1 MGLWNSLKSG
11 VKTVGDVGANVVTL
25 GGHGTA
31 ESQRK
36 GLRTQSA
43 ALDST
48 RGDLA
53 NQRSRELASIS
64 EATDPFTRSASGDW
78 ENLRGLASADNSQ
91 FNYDPFE
98 QFDQSSTNNFL
109 DPSIDFQVK
118 QATNAIEGS
127 AANRGKL
134 GAGVT
139 QKAIADR
146 AQEVGATGFQS
157 AQDKAYADWQNRI
170 NLGRQAKNQGADLA
184 QQRIGNVL
192 GIATQGMSA
201 AQNAFGQRLGT
212 NQAYDQNLN
221 NLNMQQAGLQGQL
234 AQVPNGASQFGQ
246 AIPKLFDMGM
256 SGYKT
261 YKGK

>member
-1 MGLWNSLKSG
+1 MGIWNSLKSG
-11 VKTVGDVGANVVTL
+11 ARAVGDFGANVVTL
-25 GGHGTA
+25 GGHGAA

-36 GLRTQSA
+36 GLRAQST

-78 ENLRGLASADNSQ
+78 QNMRSLASADNSQ

-98 QFDQSSTNNFL
+98 QFDPASANQFL
-109 DPSIDFQVK
+109 DPSIDFQVQ
-118 QATNAIEGS
+118 QATNAIEGG

-134 GAGVT
+134 GAGST

-146 AQEVGATGFQS
+146 AQQIGQTGMQS
-157 AQDKAYADWQNRI
+157 AQDRAYADWQDRI
-170 NLGRQAKNQGADLA
+170 NMGRQAKDQGANLA
-184 QQRIGNVL
+184 QQRIGNAQ
-192 GIATQGMSA
+192 GIAAQGFNAS
-201 AQNAFGQRLGT
+201 QNALTQRLGT

-234 AQVPNGASQFGQ
+234 AQVPNGAQQFGQ
-246 AIPKLFDMGM
+246 ALPKLIDLGM
-256 SGYKT
+256 QGYKA